1 MNLQLTL
8 AWRYLTGRVL
18 RTTLTTFA
26 VIFGV
31 MVIFGM
37 NIVLPTMMEGFK
49 ANMMAAG
56 GVVDVTVTHV
66 TTSAFPA
73 EVAHKLD
80 GIPSIRA
87 YSASLERTVNL
98 PPDFVDDAPARP
110 DRISAVNL
118 VGVEPEAARSLQ
130 VYLIDEP
137 GRFLQAGDTNAAVIS
152 QSLADAWGVRLGE
165 TISLPS
171 VDGLTELTI
180 VGILPPR
187 TRPGNEEVLVTLAQ
201 AQAMT
206 GQPGQINT
214 IRIALTSVDESA
226 RAEAVAAIE
235 SALGSDYQIGSLD
248 PGSEMFASL
257 KLGQAAFNMFGVLA
271 LFMGGFIIFNTFRT
285 VVAERRRDIGMLR
298 ALGATRRT
306 ITGAILTEGLVQ
318 GVLGSL
324 IGLALGYL
332 LGALVVRLAAEPMK
346 SFLNINM
353 GRPVISPALVITSL
367 LLGVGVTLLSTLL
380 PARNASCV
388 TPMDALRPSVAEVEY
403 KRRAG
408 ASFIAGVVMIGIAL
422 IGLVSGNMGLIALG
436 GLLFLGGLILVAPLL
451 LRPIAWAFGHLLA
464 WFYARQGI
472 ADLAQGNLTRQP
484 GRVTVTASATLIG
497 LAIIVALGGMTTSL
511 TGMMGD
517 LLHKTLG
524 SDYLF
529 IPPSIAVWN
538 SDMGASPQFA
548 ARLREVEGVEAVT
561 SLRFA
566 AGAVNGQAVS
576 VLALDPQTYPQVA
589 GLDFTEGNEAEA
601 YAALAS
607 GRNMIVN
614 GAFLAT
620 LGVKVGETVE
630 MTTPNGPRPYTIVA
644 EAMDLLNAK
653 VVTVYISHANLA
665 ADFGRTDDVFIM
677 LNLKPGVA
685 LEDVDAQIKAI
696 AADYPQF
703 TVMAGKK
710 YIDDMMQYMNA
721 VWAVMFFLL
730 IFLSIPSLIAMM
742 NTLAI
747 NVIERTREIGMV
759 RAVGAT
765 RKQVHRMVVAEAL
778 LLAAVGTAFGI
789 LAGLYLG
796 YVIVSGIGVMFP
808 VAYQFPLAGVLA
820 GLAVGLLFGAL
831 AAVIPARQA
840 AQLQVVEALRY
851 E

>member
-8 AWRYLTGRVL
+8 AWRYLTGRLL

-26 VIFGV
+26 IIFGV
-31 MVIFGM
+31 LVIFGM

-49 ANMMAAG
+49 ANMMAAA
-56 GVVDVTVTHV
+56 GVVDVTVTHI
-66 TTSAFPA
+66 SGGGFPA
-73 EVAHKLD
+73 EVARKLD
-80 GIPSIRA
+80 GLPSLRA
-87 YSASLERTVNL
+87 YAVSLERTVNL
-98 PPDFVDDAPARP
+98 PPDFVDGDPARP

-118 VGVEPEAARSLQ
+118 VGLDPEAARSLQ
-130 VYLIDEP
+130 VYLIDAP
-137 GRFLQAGDTNAAVIS
+137 GRFLQADDTNAAVIS
-152 QSLADAWGVRLGE
+152 ASLADAWGVGLGD

-171 VDGLTELTI
+171 VNGLTELTI

-187 TRPGNEEVLVTLAQ
+187 TLPGNEEVLVPLAQ

-206 GQPGQINT
+206 GQEGQINT
-214 IRIALTSVDESA
+214 IRIALTSVDEAA
-226 RAEAVAAIE
+226 RAEAVAAIM
-235 SALGSDYQIGSLD
+235 SALGSGYQVGTLD

-285 VVAERRRDIGMLR
+285 MVAERRRDIGILR

-318 GVLGSL
+318 GVLGSF
-324 IGLALGYL
+324 IGILLGYL
-332 LGALVVRLAAEPMK
+332 FGAFVVRLSAEPMK
-346 SFLNINM
+346 SFLNINI
-353 GRPVISPALVITSL
+353 GSPVVSPTLVLTSF

-380 PARNASCV
+380 PARSASRI
-388 TPMDALRPSVAEVEY
+388 TPMDALRPSLAEVEY

-408 ASFIAGVVMIGIAL
+408 ASFIAGVAMIGIAL
-422 IGLVSGNMGLIALG
+422 LGLISGNMGLIALG
-436 GLLFLGGLILVAPLL
+436 GLLFLGGLILIAPML

-511 TGMMGD
+511 TAMTED

-529 IPPSIAVWN
+529 IPPSVAVWN
-538 SDMGASPQFA
+538 SNMGASPQFA
-548 ARLREVEGVEAVT
+548 ARLKEVEGVEAVT
-561 SLRFA
+561 TLRFA
-566 AGAVNGQAVS
+566 AGTINGQAVS
-576 VLALDPQTYPQVA
+576 VLGLDPQTFPQVA
-589 GLDFTEGNEAEA
+589 GLDFTQGDEAEA

-614 GAFLAT
+614 SAFLAS
-620 LGVKVGETVE
+620 LGVQVGDTVE
-630 MTTPNGPRPYTIVA
+630 VTTPEGPRSYKIVA
-644 EAMDLLNAK
+644 EAVDLLNAK
-653 VVTVYISHANLA
+653 VVTAYISQANLA

-721 VWAVMFFLL
+721 VWAAMFLLL
-730 IFLSIPSLIAMM
+730 IFLAIPSLVAMM

-765 RKQVHRMVVAEAL
+765 RKQVRRLVMAEAL

-796 YVIVSGIGVMFP
+796 YVIVAGIGTMFP
-808 VAYQFPLAGVLA
+808 MTYEFPLAGILA
-820 GLAVGLLFGAL
+820 AIAVGLLFGAL